1 MEQKIVI
8 SDPFKK
14 AVIETAKTAVLA
26 NKDKVI
32 FVDEHQKEFDGMF
45 VHIDKKPKNTLFT
58 FDFPEDFK
66 EGAGKKIY
74 VGND

>member
-1 MEQKIVI
+1 MEPKILI

-14 AVIETAKTAVLA
+14 SVIEIAKKLVLSNETKA
-26 NKDKVI
+26 I
-32 FVDEHQKEFDGMF
+32 FKDEHQKEFDGMF
-45 VHIDKKPKNTLFT
+45 VHIDNKPINTLFT

-66 EGAGKKIY
+66 EGLGKKIY